1 MMRYNDDDAIKL
13 LCIKPPQMIGY
24 VKCFDSHKTMS
35 FKVTNKKLLKSYTKI
50 LEKISNLMDIKI
62 DCEPVYTN
70 DDKYVK
76 TKIKIYKDKVNTNLE
91 GKRMPKG
98 NAPYKCLSLIMVDSV
113 IKASKKYYSQIL
125 LEEYKYEAKQSK
137 MENLIN
143 DELESSLSDDKC
155 DNETESDIESDNE

>member
-1 MMRYNDDDAIKL
+1 MRYNDDDAIKL

-98 NAPYKCLSLIMVDSV
+98 NAPYKCLSLIMLDSV
-113 IKASKKYYSQIL
+113 IKASTKYYSQIL
-125 LEEYKYEAKQSK
+125 LEEYKYEAKKSK
-137 MENLIN
+137 MRA
-143 DELESSLSDDKC
+143 LSMM
-155 DNETESDIESDNE
+155 N